1 MSFFN
6 RMSTLFRAKANEA
19 LDEVEAKNAIPIL
32 KEKIEELKR
41 DYASINTSRAEH
53 KSRIKITE
61 KNIERGEKESALN
74 LQKAKELKAQ
84 GTDEAMQLA
93 KEYVSRHL
101 ECVKRIEPLK
111 TQLQT
116 QKAQD
121 DEFRRKA
128 DRLQD
133 TIRQWQSEI
142 VTLEARSKTAEAELE
157 IEKTLS
163 QTDPDSTLAM
173 MEKLKSKVESK
184 EALASSYRDIGN
196 ESKSLDQK
204 ADELLSKSDSS
215 VDDLLSK
222 L

>member
-6 RMSTLFRAKANEA
+6 RMSTLFKAKANQA

-32 KEKIEELKR
+32 KEKIEELKK
-41 DYASINTSRAEH
+41 DYATINASRAEH

-61 KNIERGEKESALN
+61 TNIERGEKESNLHLN
-74 LQKAKELKAQ
+74 KARELKGQ
-84 GTDEAMQLA
+84 GSEEALELA
-93 KEYVSRHL
+93 KQYVSRHL

-111 TQLQT
+111 AQLEVQR
-116 QKAQD
+116 QQD
-121 DEFRRKA
+121 EDFRRKA
-128 DRLQD
+128 DQLQD

-157 IEKTLS
+157 IEKALS

-173 MEKLKSKVESK
+173 MEKLKSKVEAK
-184 EALASSYRDIGN
+184 EALASSYRDIGA

-204 ADELLSKSDSS
+204 ADELLSKSDHS
-215 VDDLLSK
+215 VDDVLSK